1 MGRKRRRTRHHV
13 NPLAVQYAEARADS
27 LPPPPHLGPQA
38 QCDVELGCADAQFSR
53 ALGRAH
59 PGRVVVGLEIRERVA
74 AWAQRDAEAEGLANV
89 RITYC
94 NINVDLDRVLA
105 PDSVDRFHLLFP
117 DPWFKTKHHKRRVI
131 EPSLLAVMRTRLRR
145 GGELH
150 FASDVYEIALEA
162 MAEVDG
168 DPDSGFENLAGQW
181 RFTRDN
187 PYGARSKREDTT
199 VRRGMRVWR
208 LRWRA
213 R

>member
-1 MGRKRRRTRHHV
+1 V
-13 NPLAVQYAEARADS
+13 NPLGVTYSEGRADP
-27 LPPPPHLGPQA
+27 LPWPTHLGPQA

-59 PGRVVVGLEIRERVA
+59 PDRVVVGLEIRARVA
-74 AWAQRDAEAEGLANV
+74 AWAQRDADAEGLANV
-89 RITYC
+89 RIAYC
-94 NINVDLDRVLA
+94 NINVDLDRVLGV
-105 PDSVDRFHLLFP
+105 DSVDRFHLLFP

-131 EPSLLAVMRTRLRR
+131 EPALLAVIRSRLRR

-168 DPDSGFENLAGQW
+168 DPTCGFVNVAGPW

-187 PYGARSKREDTT
+187 PYGVRSKREDTT
-199 VRRGMRVWR
+199 TRRGMRTWR

-213 R
+213 Q